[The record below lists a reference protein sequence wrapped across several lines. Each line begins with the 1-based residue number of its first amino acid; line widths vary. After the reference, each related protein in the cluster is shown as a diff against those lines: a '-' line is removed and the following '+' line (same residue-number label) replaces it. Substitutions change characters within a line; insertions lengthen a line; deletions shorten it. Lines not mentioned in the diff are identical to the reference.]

1 MNRQNGIVV
10 ASLLGWVATAPAA
23 HAATLSAEYLAGKW
37 TTGSKDTCTAA
48 SHEQTVFRPDGT
60 FATEHNGKA
69 VAVGFWELDEDR
81 LDLQIL
87 ASSTSLEPVLQEQ
100 LAGRYHLLPVT
111 ALVFDVAD
119 DSFRMV
125 QSVAGQLQGFNVF
138 RCP

>member
-1 MNRQNGIVV
+1 MRRHNWIVV

-23 HAATLSAEYLAGKW
+23 HATTLSAEYLAGKW
-37 TTGSKDTCTAA
+37 TTGSKDACTAA